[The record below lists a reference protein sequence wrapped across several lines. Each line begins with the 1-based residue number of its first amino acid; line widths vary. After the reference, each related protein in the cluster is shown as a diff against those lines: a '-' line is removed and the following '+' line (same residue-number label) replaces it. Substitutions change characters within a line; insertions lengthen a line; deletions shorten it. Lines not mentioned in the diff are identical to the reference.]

1 MVLGILKNV
10 FDNTAHAAGPAM
22 KAGSGGGIEKID
34 VFSNE
39 TGKKVELT
47 EASAAILYY
56 ESILQDSIRAT
67 ITFTDTGGSV
77 NNKTAMEGLPIVGQ
91 ENVSIKLRDN
101 NNSTLK
107 MTLYV
112 NKVTP
117 LVDDSRK
124 NIVQLDLASKEYIMN
139 EKVRI
144 NKRFNG
150 KVSDHVRKILTESI
164 YLGTEKQLDIE
175 ETQHEQNYIG
185 NNNKPFYILNWLA

>member
-1 MVLGILKNV
+1 MVLGLIAKA
-10 FDNTAHAAGPAM
+10 FGIEGAHQYDDNTAAAAGPAT
-22 KAGSGGGIEKID
+22 KKGGGGGIEKID

-47 EASAAILYY
+47 EATAAILYY

-67 ITFTDTGGSV
+67 VTFTDTGGSV

-101 NNSTLK
+101 NNATLK

-117 LVDDSRK
+117 
-124 NIVQLDLASKEYIMN
+124 
-139 EKVRI
+139 
-144 NKRFNG
+144 
-150 KVSDHVRKILTESI
+150 
-164 YLGTEKQLDIE
+164 
-175 ETQHEQNYIG
+175 
-185 NNNKPFYILNWLA
+185 